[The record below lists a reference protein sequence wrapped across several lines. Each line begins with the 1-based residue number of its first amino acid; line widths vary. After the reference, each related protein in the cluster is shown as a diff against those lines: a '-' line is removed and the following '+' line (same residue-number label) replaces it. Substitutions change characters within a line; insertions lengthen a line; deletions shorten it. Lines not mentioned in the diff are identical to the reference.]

1 MASLWRLGGL
11 TWRRLLTR
19 VWRRFWVDRIPD
31 QSAKLSFYL
40 LLSLFP
46 LLIFLIALFG
56 LVLQEGPALLDALQ
70 RYVRAVVPTSASGL
84 IERIL
89 LEIVTVSGGF
99 TLSLALV
106 FAIWTAS
113 QGMVALLEGLHIAF
127 HVRKAR
133 PWRKTFPIAMVL
145 TVITLTLTTVAL
157 LLMMFGDRVSALVAR
172 ESDMG
177 RVAARAWLLL
187 KWPVLVGFPLLA
199 FDLLY
204 LYGSRLARR
213 RWHWLTPG
221 AVIAVALWLATSF
234 GFKLYLDVLHTI
246 ALTYGSI
253 GAVIILLSWFY
264 LSGTAILVGAEVNA
278 TIEDA
283 GASAAARR
291 VISRARSARGR
302 ALTPGRGGAGSR
314 PREDQRGGRAGA
326 RPGHIPRLAPESTRP
341 HGRQPDLP
349 ARVRVGTDGNRQIQ
363 APEPL

>member
-11 TWRRLLTR
+11 TWRRLPTL
-19 VWRRFWVDRIPD
+19 VWRRFWRDRIPD

-56 LVLQEGPALLDALQ
+56 LVLQEGPALLEALQ
-70 RYVRAVVPTSASGL
+70 RYLRAVAPASASGL

-89 LEIVTVSGGF
+89 VEVITGSGGL
-99 TLSLALV
+99 TISLALV
-106 FAIWTAS
+106 SAIWTAS

-157 LLMMFGDRVSALVAR
+157 LLMMFGDRVSVALAHG
-172 ESDMG
+172 SDLG

-221 AVIAVALWLATSF
+221 AVLAVALWLAASF
-234 GFKLYLDVLHTI
+234 GFKLYLDVLDTF

-253 GAVIILLSWFY
+253 GAVIILLSWLY

-278 TIEDA
+278 AIEDA

-291 VISRARSARGR
+291 VITRASSHTRSGR
-302 ALTPGRGGAGSR
+302 RKTRTPR
-314 PREDQRGGRAGA
+314 PRGA
-326 RPGHIPRLAPESTRP
+326 RDLRRRGSVAHRHSELARP
-341 HGRQPDLP
+341 S
-349 ARVRVGTDGNRQIQ
+349 RVNR
-363 APEPL
+363 